1 MFHVSVMI
9 DLEFFY
15 NTESI
20 LGNRLMVTVKVANPG
35 GVIQSWYRINGHY

>member
-9 DLEFFY
+9 DLQFFY

-20 LGNRLMVTVKVANPG
+20 LGNRLIITVIVANPG
-35 GVIQSWYRINGHY
+35 GAIQPWYRINGH